1 MISKVITGKSFY
13 GCCRYVCADERR
25 AEILEAEG
33 VRDYSY
39 RHMGNDFET
48 NRQQLSDK
56 HRAVFHGILS
66 FYPGEQVTDE
76 RLAQIGREYLEKLG
90 ITNTQ
95 YVITKHT
102 DTDHLHLHIIANLVN
117 NSGKAIRDNWIGLRG
132 KKAAQQLTQ
141 KYQLIPAI
149 EKKIA
154 LTNLQALNHEETAR
168 YEIFQAIEA
177 VLPHCKTLPAL
188 ENELMKKGIDV
199 QYKYKGN
206 TQQLQGISFK
216 KGSYAFKGSSIDR
229 KCSISGLQK
238 TMQQQITQEQQ
249 QIKKRGLRL

>member
-13 GCCRYVCADERR
+13 GCCRYVCADEQR

-39 RHMGNDFET
+39 RHMGNDFEMS
-48 NRQQLSDK
+48 RQQLPDK
-56 HRAVFHGILS
+56 RKAVFHGILS
-66 FYPGEQVTDE
+66 FYPGEQLTNE
-76 RLAQIGREYLEKLG
+76 AMAQIGREYLEKLG

-117 NSGKAIRDNWIGLRG
+117 NRGKAIRDNWIGLRG

-154 LTNLQALNHEETAR
+154 LTNLQALNQEEAAR

-177 VLPHCKTLPAL
+177 VLLYCKTFPAL
-188 ENELMKKGIDV
+188 EKELMKKGIDI
-199 QYKYKGN
+199 QYKYKGD

-216 KGSYAFKGSSIDR
+216 KGLYAFKGSSIDR
-229 KCSISGLQK
+229 KYSVAGLQK
-238 TMQQQITQEQQ
+238 SMQQQITQEQKQ
-249 QIKKRGLRL
+249 SDRRGMRL

>member
-48 NRQQLSDK
+48 NRQQLPDK

-76 RLAQIGREYLEKLG
+76 RLVQIGREYLEKLG

-141 KYQLIPAI
+141 KYQLVPAI

-177 VLPHCKTLPAL
+177 VLFHCKTLPAL
-188 ENELMKKGIDV
+188 EKELMKKGIDV
-199 QYKYKGN
+199 QYKYKGD

-216 KGSYAFKGSSIDR
+216 KGLYAFKGSSIDR
-229 KCSISGLQK
+229 QYSVSGLQK

-249 QIKKRGLRL
+249 QSIKRGLRL